1 MDDFEFDEFDDF
13 EDFED
18 DFEDEFD
25 DNWNFEDSD
34 DLNNDFDDSSD
45 FEDIGSFDEDN
56 SDDDWFDEKPLQADS
71 GYEITAWE
79 VHISEQLT
87 SGRIIRLM
95 NTYPSLKKITCPPSI
110 YNRISK
116 KYLDVLDQMGII
128 VEVKYNYG
136 QKTKYTEDDI
146 NQVVDLLKN
155 GKSPKE
161 VASELNLSL
170 EKVHYLKSRYSE
182 YFKLNNHKKK
192 YNHETREKIRKMR
205 ENGLKPKE
213 IAKIENIPIRS
224 IYYILNKK

>member
-1 MDDFEFDEFDDF
+1 MDEFEFDEFDDF

-18 DFEDEFD
+18 EFEDD
-25 DNWNFEDSD
+25 WDFEDSD
-34 DLNNDFDDSSD
+34 NSDNDNFEDFNGNFGDSSID
-45 FEDIGSFDEDN
+45 DDN
-56 SDDDWFDEKPLQADS
+56 LDDDWFGEKPLKADS

-87 SGRIIRLM
+87 SGTIIRLM

-128 VEVKYNYG
+128 VEVKRNYG

-146 NQVVDLLKN
+146 NQVVDLLKS

-161 VASELNLSL
+161 VAIELDLSI

-192 YNHETREKIRKMR
+192 YDEKTREKIRQMR